1 MRAFIALMVGALLFL
16 LTGAS
21 LSFFAGWHSFG
32 GILTRTPLLFLPL
45 LAPTIMWFNWQI
57 ASIRC
62 RCECGKPAYKFMGML
77 GRSYC
82 YRCSS
87 CGRLLR
93 LRD

>member
-1 MRAFIALMVGALLFL
+1 MIPYFL
-16 LTGAS
+16 L
-21 LSFFAGWHSFG
+21 LQPM
-32 GILTRTPLLFLPL
+32 ILL
-45 LAPTIMWFNWQI
+45 FNWQVH
-57 ASIRC
+57 SPRFRC
-62 RCECGKPAYKFMGML
+62 DCGQPAYKFMGML